1 MNEFEITLTQAQNMT
16 SAYQNDETFDGL
28 TKAVYIDKESLM
40 DLLDQE
46 NATGLRFFFALDSN
60 EALNVVAV
68 GTKEDGDVD
77 LTGGVL
83 LGNLKRCPYLCDNN
97 SVLLT

>member
-28 TKAVYIDKESLM
+28 TKAVYIDKESFM

-46 NATGLRFFFALDSN
+46 NATGVRFYFALDSN
-60 EALNVVAV
+60 EALNVVVVA
-68 GTKEDGDVD
+68 TKEDGDVD

-83 LGNLKRCPYLCDNN
+83 LGNLKKCPLICDNN
-97 SVLLT
+97 SDLLT